1 MLSIYLLLAYID
13 RPEFRSQKFYRL
25 KKILQKVG
33 IPEIL
38 LIWKQNQ
45 IPQKGD
51 PSNDII

>member
-1 MLSIYLLLAYID
+1 MSIPELKMCID

-51 PSNDII
+51 PPNDII

>member
-1 MLSIYLLLAYID
+1 MSIDQVQFFID

-51 PSNDII
+51 PPNDII